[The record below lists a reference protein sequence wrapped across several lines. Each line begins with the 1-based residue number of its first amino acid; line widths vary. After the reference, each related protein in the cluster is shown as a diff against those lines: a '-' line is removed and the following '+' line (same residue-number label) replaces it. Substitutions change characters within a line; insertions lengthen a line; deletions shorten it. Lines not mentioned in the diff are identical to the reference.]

1 MASKQGGKASSTG
14 PTGRMSMDEYKQLGG
29 LLQKARDE
37 RRLGEIL
44 VFANVE
50 KETLEQLQGYQQPL
64 VMPKSKAKAGAGS
77 SRAPASSVAA
87 PAMVE
92 AGSMTDASKRRL
104 PDDPEWD
111 DAEVVMDAEDVARL
125 LAEQQVLAYTGE
137 AELATPL
144 EGGGYES
151 ALPIPHVDTSWF
163 PALSY
168 DDLDYRYKLPP
179 TCESTARW
187 GSTICVLPKWKS
199 MEWTYE
205 HMVRLALFGSR
216 EMTSY
221 LKWLKATFA
230 QAYLERGPRS
240 PGIDM
245 AGFLGRLKFMDD
257 PDVLPVE
264 GFRRVLAN

>member
-1 MASKQGGKASSTG
+1 MASKQGGKASSTD

-50 KETLEQLQGYQQPL
+50 KETLEQLQSYQQPL

-77 SRAPASSVAA
+77 SRATASSAAA

-92 AGSMTDASKRRL
+92 FGSMTDASKRRL

-163 PALSY
+163 PALNY

-179 TCESTARW
+179 TCENTARW

>member
-1 MASKQGGKASSTG
+1 LGFSRAERFLVVWLVLTFSLESQGARVVSGRSLAMASKQGGKASSTG

-50 KETLEQLQGYQQPL
+50 KETLEQLQRYQQPI

-77 SRAPASSVAA
+77 SMAPASSSAVPPVA
-87 PAMVE
+87 E
-92 AGSMTDASKRRL
+92 SGSMTDASKRRL

-111 DAEVVMDAEDVARL
+111 DAELVMDAEDVARL

-137 AELATPL
+137 AEVAAPF
-144 EGGGYES
+144 EGGGYGS
-151 ALPIPHVDTSWF
+151 APNPDVDTSWF
-163 PALSY
+163 PALDY

-179 TCESTARW
+179 TVENTARW

-216 EMTSY
+216 EMTS
-221 LKWLKATFA
+221 
-230 QAYLERGPRS
+230 
-240 PGIDM
+240 
-245 AGFLGRLKFMDD
+245 
-257 PDVLPVE
+257 
-264 GFRRVLAN
+264 

>member
-1 MASKQGGKASSTG
+1 MSSMAK
-14 PTGRMSMDEYKQLGG
+14 
-29 LLQKARDE
+29 
-37 RRLGEIL
+37 
-44 VFANVE
+44 V
-50 KETLEQLQGYQQPL
+50 
-64 VMPKSKAKAGAGS
+64 
-77 SRAPASSVAA
+77 
-87 PAMVE
+87 
-92 AGSMTDASKRRL
+92 GSMTDASKRRL

-137 AELATPL
+137 AEVAAPL

-151 ALPIPHVDTSWF
+151 ALPIPHVDTSCF
-163 PALSY
+163 PALNY

-179 TCESTARW
+179 TCENTARW

-221 LKWLKATFA
+221 LKWLKATYA

>member
-50 KETLEQLQGYQQPL
+50 KETLEQLQRYQQPI

-77 SRAPASSVAA
+77 SMAPASSSAVPSMAE
-87 PAMVE
+87 V
-92 AGSMTDASKRRL
+92 GSMTDASKRRL

-137 AELATPL
+137 AEVAAPL

-163 PALSY
+163 PALNY
-168 DDLDYRYKLPP
+168 DDVRTLQGGVPPSVFCPSGSPWSGHMNIWCALP
-179 TCESTARW
+179 C
-187 GSTICVLPKWKS
+187 
-199 MEWTYE
+199 
-205 HMVRLALFGSR
+205 
-216 EMTSY
+216 
-221 LKWLKATFA
+221 
-230 QAYLERGPRS
+230 LE
-240 PGIDM
+240 
-245 AGFLGRLKFMDD
+245 AGR
-257 PDVLPVE
+257 
-264 GFRRVLAN
+264 